1 MHFEKKT
8 NLNQPV
14 SVSVI
19 HDYFHKQPFK
29 NCHHLISH
37 PWISNCSKLKVLHW
51 PLVLINSTFDL
62 IQKLLIL

>member
-29 NCHHLISH
+29 NCHHLTSVDF
-37 PWISNCSKLKVLHW
+37 KLFLAKSAALAF
-51 PLVLINSTFDL
+51 SFD
-62 IQKLLIL
+62 IQHI